1 MSNKIT
7 EISEQIKALKDITFG
22 EIFTQQLK
30 ASKIPFPEKFEHYIE
45 QLIKNAQ
52 FTQNSKLEILSAN
65 KQSDGWHIDLMGQP
79 FSYIELDN
87 EHYNF
92 PANGRMDIVV
102 PLKESEPF
110 FVAKYTWLPYDEAFE
125 ASYTKPQDDQY
136 FNSIINSVSFPEK
149 QDKGT
154 IEVGYLIGTGNKDQ
168 LLFIGGQPSIYGTID
183 SGYTIQG
190 LLPEFTFT
198 VGNKEFTSDSNGTI
212 TITTKEIFEIVN
224 AYNEQRSTLPIV
236 GKYNGILKD
245 HIVKEDEASFEES
258 YNFLDTDI
266 FKPSDSGNS
275 TYYNRTTVPL
285 EVEYLGE
292 TSTIPVDGS
301 KEFNMT
307 FNTVEQLKT
316 IKANA
321 TDKFK
326 IKNTFN
332 YPWHK
337 EFTVSNLTSVLDKDL
352 FVNCIKNSQ
361 NLNVS
366 IEVLGKTYNNTD
378 NSSFYQFNNGN
389 NINPT
394 KEYLESI
401 PADATELG
409 FTIKDTF
416 DYPWKTFIKSD
427 MITQTILDKDYFIHN
442 SNSNISYNFCGH
454 EYSTINSAFN
464 DLNII
469 KNNISISNSLSDLAF
484 SDLSF
489 DNLNIKVNID
499 NKYNWTTEINNNF
512 TVKKIDNFFA
522 DSNIN
527 NYNTVSNAKLITTI
541 DKKIDPNFNKIVFL
555 IQKDGIINI
564 CCFKFNNIN
573 DFEKLNSIS
582 LYKKTDNY
590 YYVVCDIKTSSEEHF
605 LSSYYNG
612 QGDIQN
618 QAGGTYIHQNNI
630 DENTKM
636 MLIYKTV

>member
-30 ASKIPFPEKFEHYIE
+30 ASKIPFPEKFEHYIKY
-45 QLIKNAQ
+45 LIENAQ
-52 FTQNSKLEILSAN
+52 FTNSSKLEVLSVD
-65 KQSDGWHIDLMGQP
+65 KQSDGWHIDFMGQP

-87 EHYNF
+87 EHYNL
-92 PANGRMDIVV
+92 PANGLMNIVL
-102 PLKESEPF
+102 PLKENEPF
-110 FVAKYTWLPYDEAFE
+110 FVAKYTWLPYDESFE

-136 FNSIINSVSFPEK
+136 FNSIINLVNFPEK
-149 QDKGT
+149 QGKGT

-168 LLFIGGQPSIYGTID
+168 LLFIEGQPYISGNIYN
-183 SGYTIQG
+183 GYTIQG

-198 VGNKEFTSDSNGTI
+198 VGNKEFMSDSSGTI
-212 TITTKEIFEIVN
+212 TITTKEVFEIVN
-224 AYNEQRSTLPIV
+224 AYNEQRSTLPVV

-245 HIVKEDEASFEES
+245 HIVKENEASFEES
-258 YNFLDTDI
+258 YNFLNTDI
-266 FKPSDSGNS
+266 FNPSNNSNS
-275 TYYNRTTVPL
+275 TYYNKTNVPL

-292 TSTIPVDGS
+292 TFTIPVDGS
-301 KEFNMT
+301 KELNMT

-316 IKANA
+316 IKANV

-337 EFTVSNLTSVLDKDL
+337 EFMIDSLTSVLDKDL
-352 FVNCIKNSQ
+352 FVNYIKNNQS
-361 NLNVS
+361 LNVS
-366 IEVLGKTYNNTD
+366 IEALGKTYNNTND
-378 NSSFYQFNNGN
+378 SDLYSIYNGN
-389 NINPT
+389 SFSPT

-427 MITQTILDKDYFIHN
+427 RITQTILDKDYFIHN

-469 KNNISISNSLSDLAF
+469 KNNTSISSLFSSLAF

-489 DNLNIKVNID
+489 DNLNIKVNIN

-522 DSNIN
+522 DSNID

-555 IQKDGIINI
+555 IQKDNLINI
-564 CCFKFNNIN
+564 CCFKFDNIN

-582 LYKKTDNY
+582 LYKNTDNF

-605 LSSYYNG
+605 LSSYYNRN
-612 QGDIQN
+612 GDIQN
-618 QAGGTYIHQNNI
+618 STGGTYINQNDI

>member
-1 MSNKIT
+1 M
-7 EISEQIKALKDITFG
+7 
-22 EIFTQQLK
+22 
-30 ASKIPFPEKFEHYIE
+30 
-45 QLIKNAQ
+45 
-52 FTQNSKLEILSAN
+52 
-65 KQSDGWHIDLMGQP
+65 
-79 FSYIELDN
+79 
-87 EHYNF
+87 
-92 PANGRMDIVV
+92 
-102 PLKESEPF
+102 
-110 FVAKYTWLPYDEAFE
+110 
-125 ASYTKPQDDQY
+125 
-136 FNSIINSVSFPEK
+136 
-149 QDKGT
+149 
-154 IEVGYLIGTGNKDQ
+154 
-168 LLFIGGQPSIYGTID
+168 
-183 SGYTIQG
+183 
-190 LLPEFTFT
+190 
-198 VGNKEFTSDSNGTI
+198 
-212 TITTKEIFEIVN
+212 
-224 AYNEQRSTLPIV
+224 
-236 GKYNGILKD
+236 
-245 HIVKEDEASFEES
+245 
-258 YNFLDTDI
+258 
-266 FKPSDSGNS
+266 FKPSDSSNS
-275 TYYNRTTVPL
+275 TYYNKTNVPL

-292 TSTIPVDGS
+292 TFTIPVDGS
-301 KEFNMT
+301 KELNTT

-332 YPWHK
+332 YPWNK
-337 EFTVSNLTSVLDKDL
+337 EFTVNNLTSILDKDL
-352 FVNCIKNSQ
+352 FANYIKNSKS
-361 NLNVS
+361 LNVS
-366 IEVLGKTYNNTD
+366 IEALGETYNNTN
-378 NSSFYQFNNGN
+378 NSSLYYFYNGN

-427 MITQTILDKDYFIHN
+427 RITQTILDKDYFIHN
-442 SNSNISYNFCGH
+442 NNSNISYNFCGH
-454 EYSTINSAFN
+454 EYPTINSAFN
-464 DLNII
+464 NLNII
-469 KNNISISNSLSDLAF
+469 KNNINICSSLSGLAF

-555 IQKDGIINI
+555 IQKDSNIGI
-564 CCFKFNNIN
+564 CCFIFDNIN

-582 LYKKTDNY
+582 LYKKTNNY

-605 LSSYYNG
+605 LSSYYDG
-612 QGDIQN
+612 QGNIQN
-618 QAGGTYIHQNNI
+618 QTGGTYIHQNSI

>member
-45 QLIKNAQ
+45 QLIENAQ
-52 FTQNSKLEILSAN
+52 FTKNSELEVSSAD

-87 EHYNF
+87 QYYNF
-92 PANGRMDIVV
+92 PANGRINIVV

-110 FVAKYTWLPYDEAFE
+110 FVAKYTWLPYDESFE

-136 FNSIINSVSFPEK
+136 FNNIIYSVNFPEK

-154 IEVGYLIGTGNKDQ
+154 IEFGYLIYSNDKDQ
-168 LLFIGGQPSIYGTID
+168 LLFISNNIYVRGSLENNYGID
-183 SGYTIQG
+183 G
-190 LLPEFTFT
+190 LLPDFTYT
-198 VGNKEFTSDSNGTI
+198 IGNKEFTSDSSGTI
-212 TITTKEIFEIVN
+212 NFTTKEAFEIVN
-224 AYNEQRSTLPIV
+224 AYNEQKDALSII
-236 GKYNGILKD
+236 GKYNGVLKD
-245 HIVKEDEASFEES
+245 HIAKERNFVFRSS
-258 YNFLDTDI
+258 PNFLELDV
-266 FKPSDSGNS
+266 FKLSNSSNS
-275 TYYNRTTVPL
+275 TYYNRTAVPL

-292 TSTIPVDGS
+292 TFTIPVDGS
-301 KEFNMT
+301 KELNTT

-332 YPWHK
+332 YPWNK
-337 EFTVSNLTSVLDKDL
+337 EFTVNNLTSILDKDL
-352 FVNCIKNSQ
+352 FANYIKNNQS
-361 NLNVS
+361 LNVS
-366 IEVLGKTYNNTD
+366 IEVLGKTYNNT
-378 NSSFYQFNNGN
+378 NNNSFYQFNNGN

-401 PADATELG
+401 PADTTELG

-427 MITQTILDKDYFIHN
+427 RITQTILDKDYFINN

-469 KNNISISNSLSDLAF
+469 KNNTSIGDSLSFLAF

-555 IQKDGIINI
+555 IQKNNIIKI
-564 CCFKFNNIN
+564 CCFKFDNIN

-605 LSSYYNG
+605 LSSYYDN

-618 QAGGTYIHQNNI
+618 DTGGTYINQNSI

>member
-30 ASKIPFPEKFEHYIE
+30 ASKIPFPEKFEYYVEKLIE
-45 QLIKNAQ
+45 NANFVNQ
-52 FTQNSKLEILSAN
+52 SSLTIQSIN
-65 KQSDGWHIDLMGQP
+65 KQNNGWHLELIGQP
-79 FSYIELDN
+79 FSYIELDDQ
-87 EHYNF
+87 HYNF
-92 PANGRMDIVV
+92 SKNGTLDVV
-102 PLKESEPF
+102 IPLKENEPF
-110 FVAKYTWLPYDEAFE
+110 FVAKYTWLPYDETFE
-125 ASYTKPQDDQY
+125 ASYTKPQDSEY
-136 FNSIINSVSFPEK
+136 FNTISNLKEFPIK
-149 QDKGT
+149 QDKGI
-154 IEVGYLIGTGNKDQ
+154 IEVGYLIETNKDQ
-168 LLFIGGQPSIYGTID
+168 LLFVGNNIYIRGSLENNYSID
-183 SGYTIQG
+183 G
-190 LLPEFTFT
+190 LIPDFTFT
-198 VGNKEFTSDSNGTI
+198 VGNKEFTSDSSGTI
-212 TITTKEIFEIVN
+212 NFTTKEAFEIIN
-224 AYNEQRSTLPIV
+224 AYNEQKDALSII
-236 GKYNGILKD
+236 GKYNGVLKD
-245 HIVKEDEASFEES
+245 HITKERNFVFQSS
-258 YNFLDTDI
+258 PNFLELDA
-266 FKPSDSGNS
+266 FKPSNSSNS
-275 TYYNRTTVPL
+275 TYYNRTSVPL

-292 TSTIPVDGS
+292 TSMIPVDGS
-301 KEFNMT
+301 KELNTT

-337 EFTVSNLTSVLDKDL
+337 EFTINSLTSVLDKDL
-352 FVNCIKNSQ
+352 FVNYIKNSQ
-361 NLNVS
+361 SLNVS

-378 NSSFYQFNNGN
+378 NSSFYQFNNGD

-394 KEYLESI
+394 KEHLESI

-427 MITQTILDKDYFIHN
+427 RITQTILDKDYFINN

-469 KNNISISNSLSDLAF
+469 KNNINISNSLSGLAF

-522 DSNIN
+522 DSDIN

-555 IQKDGIINI
+555 TQKDNIINI
-564 CCFKFNNIN
+564 CCFKFDNIN

-605 LSSYYNG
+605 LSSYYDG
-612 QGDIQN
+612 QGNIQN
-618 QAGGTYIHQNNI
+618 RTGGTYINQNNI

>member
-45 QLIKNAQ
+45 QLIENSQ
-52 FTQNSKLEILSAN
+52 FTQNSKLEVLSTD

-92 PANGRMDIVV
+92 PANGRINIVV

-110 FVAKYTWLPYDEAFE
+110 FVAKYTWLPYDESFE

-136 FNSIINSVSFPEK
+136 FNSIITSVSFPEK

-154 IEVGYLIGTGNKDQ
+154 IEVGYLIGTYNKDR
-168 LLFIGGQPSIYGTID
+168 LLFIEGQPYISGNIYN
-183 SGYTIQG
+183 GYTIQE

-198 VGNKEFTSDSNGTI
+198 VGNKEFTSDSSGTI
-212 TITTKEIFEIVN
+212 TITTKEVFEIVN
-224 AYNEQRSTLPIV
+224 AYNEQRSTLPVV

-245 HIVKEDEASFEES
+245 HIVKKDEASFEEP

-266 FKPSDSGNS
+266 FKPSNSNNS
-275 TYYNRTTVPL
+275 TYYNKTNVPL

-301 KEFNMT
+301 KKLNTT
-307 FNTVEQLKT
+307 FDTVEKLKT

-326 IKNTFN
+326 IKNIFN

-352 FVNCIKNSQ
+352 FVNYIRNGRS
-361 NLNVS
+361 LDVS
-366 IEVLGKTYNNTD
+366 IEALGQTYGNTND
-378 NSSFYQFNNGN
+378 YDLYSIYNGN
-389 NINPT
+389 SFDPT

-427 MITQTILDKDYFIHN
+427 RITQTILDKDYFIHN
-442 SNSNISYNFCGH
+442 NNSNISYNFCGH

-469 KNNISISNSLSDLAF
+469 KNNISINNSLSGLAF

-522 DSNIN
+522 DSDIN

-555 IQKDGIINI
+555 IQKDNIINI
-564 CCFKFNNIN
+564 CCFRFDDIN

-590 YYVVCDIKTSSEEHF
+590 YVVCDIKTSSEEHF
-605 LSSYYNG
+605 LSSYYDN
-612 QGDIQN
+612 QGNIQN
-618 QAGGTYIHQNNI
+618 MTGGTYIYQNNI